1 MIMDEAKLIQQKPDR
16 IPTSYKN
23 KKRTQKPIIKK
34 FHSKKYNKNL
44 HTWPKS
50 AIFSHTRNSVKDKS
64 NKKEKKN
71 GEKNG
76 TKSKSRG
83 H

>member
-64 NKKEKKN
+64 KKNKKN
-71 GEKNG
+71 GEKTVQKASHEDTN
-76 TKSKSRG
+76 
-83 H
+83 